1 MVFVLFNFFRFYYI
15 GWLQVIEKN
24 GKKRH
29 RYYVLCP
36 TYLAYFASEEHA
48 AISEEGFMQG
58 DADYNSISSF
68 GSTGAQVLLSN
79 VYSCEPD
86 PLGEPTFLITY
97 RKPLDDG
104 TNAMQ
109 LACANKEIAKGWS
122 DAIMGQTANHTS
134 ITVPS
139 RTKAAVGPTVEDMAR
154 EAATKAAIAAM
165 KGMRNL
171 ANETKKGGLS
181 GLMNGLAVSLT
192 GWGGNSNAEPIRQD
206 SEYIVYCPWDERG
219 IDLQSKAGKTC
230 LEDELGHP
238 AAIMHGWLTKKN
250 KSGLRV
256 GHGEKE
262 RYFVLTPLAL
272 TFFPD
277 ERVAAVKDGY
287 LYGKAVGE
295 RIGGLFE
302 KTGAFL
308 PLESVCEIK
317 LLARLDESNQM
328 RRLNSSSSMRSNSS
342 RRDSDDEEDEESPR
356 KPAPKSKPKKKK
368 ADSDEEEDSDDDRK
382 KKKANP
388 KKKKADSD
396 EEEEEEDSDDDR
408 KKKKT
413 KPKKKKAD
421 SDEEEEE
428 EDSDDDRKKKKAKPK
443 KKKADSDEEE
453 EEEEK
458 PSKSKPKGEKPSAPK
473 PTSARPSGKPSGEKP
488 KPLSGSSNA
497 SSSTSST
504 TSTLRPEG
512 PPPSNLIEIDFGEFS
527 LIVNA
532 HNPKNR
538 TAWVNALRKWS
549 GWRKRNVDEEML
561 ANFGGI

>member
-368 ADSDEEEDSDDDRK
+368 ADSDEEE
-382 KKKANP
+382 
-388 KKKKADSD
+388 
-396 EEEEEEDSDDDR
+396 
-408 KKKKT
+408 
-413 KPKKKKAD
+413 
-421 SDEEEEE
+421 EE